1 MNIKNLVAAFFMF
14 ASALPALAQPPEAV
28 KVEPP
33 NWWPGHT
40 LNPVRVLIHGKNL
53 EGARVE
59 VAEPMVQV
67 GLTRVNRAGSYLFV
81 DLHIDPHASPGPVP
95 LTIATTQGAVQAP
108 FELLEPL
115 PREGRFQGFDQDDVF
130 YLLMPDRFA
139 NGDTSNDNPARSP
152 NLLDRAKSRYYHGGD
167 LQGVIDHLPQL
178 KELGITALWLNPF
191 YDNFNHLNE
200 REVYDQG
207 PITDY
212 HGYGATDFYAVEE
225 HFGTLETLRTLVDEA
240 HKMGIKVVQDQVA
253 NHTGPYHEWVKDSPT
268 PTWFN
273 GTEANH
279 VPNNWQ
285 IWTLADPHATE
296 ELQRPTL
303 AGWFID
309 ILPDLNQDDE
319 EVARYTIQNTLWWI
333 GISGLDGIRQDT
345 LPYVPRKFWRDWT
358 AAIHREYPN
367 VKVVGEMWD
376 GDPALVSFF
385 QGGRARYDGVDSGV
399 EALFDFPL
407 FYAVRK
413 AFTGQGSKLREIPKI
428 LAEDRLYPDPFDL
441 LTFVGLHDVSRF
453 MSEPGADFT
462 ASRLAHTLILTTRGI
477 PVVYYGDEIGMK
489 GGNDPDNRRDFPGGW
504 PGDPHNKFEPAGRD
518 AEENALHDA
527 IRQMIQLRRELE
539 PLRQGRTVHLMV
551 EEDAY
556 AFARVTRTDSA
567 LVVFNA
573 EPQERRLNIDLS
585 GASLADGSI
594 LQDRLGKVPQTTVQ
608 NGFAEIVLPARSAA
622 VMTRK
627 TF

>member
-1 MNIKNLVAAFFMF
+1 MRIKPLAYLLF
-14 ASALPALAQPPEAV
+14 LPALILPVFAQPPEAL

-53 EGARVE
+53 QGATVEAGNPRVK
-59 VAEPMVQV
+59 V
-67 GLTRVNRAGSYLFV
+67 GLTRVNRAGTYLFV
-81 DLHIDPHASPGPVP
+81 DLQIDPKAQPGPAP
-95 LTIATTQGAVQAP
+95 LSVATTQGVTQAP

-115 PREGRFQGFDQDDVF
+115 PREGRFQGFDHDDVF

-139 NGDTSNDNPARSP
+139 NGDTSNDNPPQSP
-152 NLLDRAKSRYYHGGD
+152 NMLDRSKSRYYHGGD
-167 LQGVIDHLPQL
+167 LQGVIDHLPHL
-178 KELGITALWLNPF
+178 KNLGITTLWLNPL
-191 YDNFNHLNE
+191 YDNVNHLNE

-225 HFGTLETLRTLVDEA
+225 HFGSLETLRTLVDEA
-240 HKMGIKVVQDQVA
+240 HKLGIKVVQDQVA

-273 GTEANH
+273 GTETDH
-279 VPNNWQ
+279 IPNNWQ

-296 ELQRPTL
+296 DLQRPTL
-303 AGWFID
+303 SGWFIN

-319 EVARYTIQNTLWWI
+319 EVARYIIQNTLWWI
-333 GISGLDGIRQDT
+333 GISGIDGIRQDT

-358 AAIHREYPN
+358 AAIRREYPN
-367 VKVVGEMWD
+367 FKVVGEMWD

-385 QGGRARYDGVDSGV
+385 QGGRARYDGVDSGI

-413 AFTGQGSKLREIPKI
+413 AFTDQGAKLREIPKI
-428 LAEDRLYPDPFDL
+428 LSEDRLYPDPDNL

-453 MSEPGADFT
+453 MSESGANFN
-462 ASRLAHTLILTTRGI
+462 ASRLAHTLILTARGI
-477 PVVYYGDEIGMK
+477 PVIYYGDEIGMQ

-504 PGDPHNKFEPAGRD
+504 LGDPQNKFEPSGRNV
-518 AEENALHDA
+518 EENALHDA
-527 IRQMIQLRRELE
+527 IRQLVRLRSELVSLRR
-539 PLRQGRTVHLMV
+539 GDTVHLMV

-556 AFARVTRTDSA
+556 AFARVTDSDSA

-573 EPQERRLNIDLS
+573 QRQQRRLNINLAQS
-585 GASLADGSI
+585 GFHNDEI
-594 LQDRLGKVPQTTVQ
+594 LQDRLGNAPQTTVKD
-608 NGFAEIVLPARSAA
+608 GYAEIVLPAQSAA

-627 TF
+627 KF